1 MKNTLLI
8 GATGFLGQTLQTLGP
23 QIATTRFEDPI
34 EEWQHYKGIDT
45 VWLVARACRKT
56 SPRRDAETKRIELAG
71 IQRICEV
78 FSDCH
83 VVYTSTKC
91 VYGLTDNDIRQVHRE
106 YVARVICSEFR
117 GTRNVPDTQREHTV
131 DLSPLGEEHR
141 IYAETKLAAE
151 DIVRRT
157 VRSHSIYRI
166 WDLINTNV
174 HTGQRHI

>member
-1 MKNTLLI
+1 MVNLNNVLLI
-8 GATGFLGQTLQTLGP
+8 GATGHLGQYLADAYKPT
-23 QIATTRFEDPI
+23 IATTRFEDPI
-34 EEWQHYKGIDT
+34 DEWQQYENIDT

-56 SPRRDAETKRIELAG
+56 SPRRDAETRRIELEG
-71 IQRICEV
+71 IQRICDV

-91 VYGLTDNDIRQVHRE
+91 VYGLTDNDIRHTHRE
-106 YVARVICSEFR
+106 HVGRVFCSGFL
-117 GTRNVPDTQREHTV
+117 GTRNLPDINNQKHTI

-141 IYAETKLAAE
+141 IYAETKLAGE

-166 WDLINTNV
+166 WDIK
-174 HTGQRHI
+174 